1 MGDPLLAETEV
12 GPFMLPREASRA
24 SGCIEEAVARGA
36 QSIGGCRLSDT
47 TLRPAILVEP
57 AADANVSQLE
67 IFGPVTCVP
76 NWLSA
81 RLGALGRRVRAR
93 CQAVVQLRG
102 LRGGA
107 RRLYACDHRERRTRR
122 DGGANGEVFV
132 LAVARASEIIGIIC
146 AGSSS
151 P

>member
-12 GPFMLPREASRA
+12 GRVIVPARRA
-24 SGCIEEAVARGA
+24 GVSGWIEEAVARA
-36 QSIGGCRLSDT
+36 QSIGGGRLSDT
-47 TLRPAILVEP
+47 TVMPAILVEP

-81 RLGALGRRVRAR
+81 RPGALARRVRAG
-93 CQAVVQLRG
+93 CHAVAQLRG

-107 RRLYACDHRERRTRR
+107 RRLYGCDHRERRTRR

-132 LAVARASEIIGIIC
+132 LAVTRASEIIGIIC